1 MKICITG
8 GAGFIGSHVADA
20 YLALGAEVV
29 VIDDLSSGTRENVP
43 RGARLIQ
50 ADIRDRRRIAEIFRT
65 ERFTHVSH
73 HAAQI
78 SVPASVQD
86 PWFDAEVNVHG
97 LLSVLDACVRSGVE
111 KCIFVSSGGTV
122 YGNPARLPCVEDDP
136 LAPANPYGIAKTAGE
151 FYTRFYG
158 QEHGLRWTVLRYSNV
173 YGPRQ
178 NPHGEAGVVAIFASR
193 ILAGAPVK
201 VYGACAPG
209 DGGCERDYVYV
220 GDVAAANAAA
230 LAKGDGEAFNIGTST
245 LTRTRALLD
254 ALLATAGRT
263 VPVEECGPRPGDLRA
278 NSIDPGKAA
287 RGLGWRP
294 AVALEEGLALTFR
307 HFAAA
312 RA

>member
-29 VIDDLSSGTRENVP
+29 VIDDLSTGLRRNVP
-43 RGARLIQ
+43 RGARFVE
-50 ADIRDRRRIAEIFRT
+50 ADIRDRERVAAIFRA
-65 ERFTHVSH
+65 ERFTHVNH

-86 PWFDAEVNVHG
+86 PRFDADVNVLG
-97 LLSVLDACVRSGVE
+97 LLVVLEACAKSEVE
-111 KCIFVSSGGTV
+111 KFIFISSGGTV
-122 YGNPARLPCVEDDP
+122 YGVPDRLPCVEDDP
-136 LAPANPYGIAKTAGE
+136 LAPASPYGIAKTAGE

-158 QEHGLRWTVLRYSNV
+158 SANGLRWTALRYSNV

-178 NPHGEAGVVAIFASR
+178 NPHGEAGVVAIFCSR
-193 ILAGAPVK
+193 IIAGAPVQ
-201 VYGACAPG
+201 VFGACAPG

-220 GDVAAANAAA
+220 GDVAAANVAA

-245 LTRTRALLD
+245 LTRTRALLE
-254 ALLATAGRT
+254 ALQAAAGRT
-263 VPVEECGPRPGDLRA
+263 VPVEERGPRPGDVRA
-278 NSIDPGKAA
+278 NSLDPSKAA

-294 AVALEEGLALTFR
+294 RTTLEAGLELTFR

-312 RA
+312 RG

>member
-29 VIDDLSSGTRENVP
+29 VIDDLSTGLRRNVP
-43 RGARLIQ
+43 RGARFVE
-50 ADIRDRRRIAEIFRT
+50 ADIRDRERVAAIFRA
-65 ERFTHVSH
+65 ERFTHVNH

-86 PWFDAEVNVHG
+86 PRFDADVNVLG
-97 LLSVLDACVRSGVE
+97 LLVVLEACAKSEVE
-111 KCIFVSSGGTV
+111 KFIFISSGGTV
-122 YGNPARLPCVEDDP
+122 YGVPDRLPCVEDDP
-136 LAPANPYGIAKTAGE
+136 LAPASPYGIAKTAGE
-151 FYTRFYG
+151 LYTRFYG
-158 QEHGLRWTVLRYSNV
+158 SANGLRWTALRYSNV

-178 NPHGEAGVVAIFASR
+178 NPHGEAGVVAIFCSR
-193 ILAGAPVK
+193 IIAGAPVQ
-201 VYGACAPG
+201 VFGACAPG

-220 GDVAAANAAA
+220 GDVAAANVAA

-245 LTRTRALLD
+245 LTRTRALLE
-254 ALLATAGRT
+254 ALQAAAGRT
-263 VPVEECGPRPGDLRA
+263 VPVEERGPRPGDVRA
-278 NSIDPGKAA
+278 NSLDPSKAA

-294 AVALEEGLALTFR
+294 RTTLEAGLELTFR

-312 RA
+312 RG